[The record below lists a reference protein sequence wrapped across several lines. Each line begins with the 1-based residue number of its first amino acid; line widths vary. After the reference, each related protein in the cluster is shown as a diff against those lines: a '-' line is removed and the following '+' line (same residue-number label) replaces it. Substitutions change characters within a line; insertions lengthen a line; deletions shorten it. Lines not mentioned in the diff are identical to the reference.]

1 MAMSKAQVARKN
13 KQVPEL
19 MGRHEVAELLDTAPN
34 NISVV
39 VGLPA
44 AIDNHGNKLKRG
56 DLWRAD
62 VMRDFAAERAAKK
75 EEARRRRDG

>member
-19 MGRHEVAELLDTAPN
+19 MGRYEVAQLLKTKTN
-34 NISVV
+34 NVNVI

-44 AIDNHGNKLKRG
+44 AIPQTLRRG
-56 DLWRAD
+56 DVWRGD
-62 VMRDFAAERAAKK
+62 VMREFAAERAAKK
-75 EEARRRRDG
+75 EEARRKRGG